1 MLREADQG
9 LRMESELD
17 FFDDDE
23 GSNRRFLQKV
33 KKLDEDVLAR
43 SHIETG
49 ICRARG
55 PASAN
60 GVTGGRNHLGAL

>member
-33 KKLDEDVLAR
+33 QKLDEDVLAR
-43 SHIETG
+43 SHIETEYAALA
-49 ICRARG
+49 ARHRRT
-55 PASAN
+55 A
-60 GVTGGRNHLGAL
+60 